1 MCSSYVFAF
10 RYVIVDVVEIEQ
22 HMEELETKNVG
33 VAITDE
39 TDGKLDKIMEAKKFK
54 NRADAVEWL
63 IQETFKLLFKG
74 GS

>member
-1 MCSSYVFAF
+1 
-10 RYVIVDVVEIEQ
+10 
-22 HMEELETKNVG
+22 MEELETKNVG